1 MSKEIRNAWIDAALA
16 EHSRHVDATI
26 RSGEDI
32 ITEYF
37 ERIGWRWAI
46 EKAGGTRY
54 TEALRRANP
63 GLLDYCGIFWG
74 TVGLRVGEHMPKIEA
89 PKNVIGRFV
98 LERMGLDL
106 EPYKDLQI
114 LRGVA
119 NRVLPSTYR
128 IEHAGHWEET
138 PQAERITVHEMDR
151 GDLIIVATS
160 GRNSYGDH
168 FAGVVEVDHDRQI
181 VKTVEANASG
191 ILGDGRHG
199 RGVVTRERSFDS
211 IRRIRRFD
219 GRHFE
224 VRK

>member
-1 MSKEIRNAWIDAALA
+1 MKEIRNAWIDAALE
-16 EHSRHVDATI
+16 EHARHVDAT
-26 RSGEDI
+26 RRQGEDI

-46 EKAGGTRY
+46 TKAGGTRY

-74 TVGLRVGEHMPKIEA
+74 AVGMSVGEFMPKIEA
-89 PKNVIGRFV
+89 PKNVIGRF
-98 LERMGLDL
+98 LLNRMGLDL
-106 EPYKDLQI
+106 EPYKGVQI
-114 LRGVA
+114 LPAIA

-128 IEHAGHWEET
+128 IEHKGHWDGI
-138 PQAERITVHEMDR
+138 PQAERVTVQEMER
-151 GDLIIVATS
+151 GDLILVVTRA
-160 GRNSYGDH
+160 GKSYGDH

-191 ILGDGRHG
+191 ILGDGSHG
-199 RGVVTRERSFDS
+199 RGVVTRERTFDS

-219 GRHFE
+219 QRHFV
-224 VRK
+224 VRR